1 MAYSAKWNPW
11 RLENSTYS
19 FWAYFLIALT
29 WGMGPVLM
37 IPQYTLENIKEPSL
51 KDVSGAT
58 VAKKNVMT
66 FTPDFIIVIL
76 STVSCATKTPMPPVP
91 FPVNL
96 ISWPQL
102 EVTNMTILVLI
113 EVKHPAPIEPSQL
126 LNSASNSCLSS
137 HWYKIV
143 SSHRLNLHF
152 LNKKKLDRILLIA
165 CAGDWRSWTI
175 VTCNKQLSVKKQPED
190 SLPFNCIFDNDD
202 DYDKDPERQEHDDP
216 YIPGSQDEDNDLED
230 SQGSLLVYLPWKFRN
245 IRETHS
251 GFYWLP
257 PIPPL
262 YLSDKIPYK
271 LSTLHQ
277 ATYFL
282 RIP

>member
-1 MAYSAKWNPW
+1 
-11 RLENSTYS
+11 
-19 FWAYFLIALT
+19 
-29 WGMGPVLM
+29 MGPVLM

-58 VAKKNVMT
+58 VTKKNVMT

-76 STVSCATKTPMPPVP
+76 STVSCTTKTPMPPVP

-202 DYDKDPERQEHDDP
+202 DYDKDPERQEHDA
-216 YIPGSQDEDNDLED
+216 YQVHRMRIMIWKIHKVCCWSIRL
-230 SQGSLLVYLPWKFRN
+230 GSLGTLEKLTQAF
-245 IRETHS
+245 IGCH
-251 GFYWLP
+251 
-257 PIPPL
+257 L
-262 YLSDKIPYK
+262 YHHFIYQIKSPT
-271 LSTLHQ
+271 S
-277 ATYFL
+277 
-282 RIP
+282 